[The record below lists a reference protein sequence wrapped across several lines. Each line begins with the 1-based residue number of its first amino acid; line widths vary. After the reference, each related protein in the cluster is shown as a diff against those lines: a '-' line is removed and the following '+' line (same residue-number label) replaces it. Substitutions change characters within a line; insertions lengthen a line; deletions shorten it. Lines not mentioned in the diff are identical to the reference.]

1 MTSIVTTPQQ
11 LKQLAVDLLQAPAI
25 ALDTEFLW
33 ERTYYPIL
41 GLVQVAPCAGQAI
54 LIDTIVLPDLT
65 PLRPV
70 LEDTRIVKIFH
81 DAPQDMRIISRAA
94 GNAHIRNVFDTR
106 IAAGF
111 AGLSSVIGLQALL
124 QEVLGITLAKSET
137 RSDWTARPLTQQQL
151 DYAAED
157 VIYLHKAR
165 EELLHRTVSQDILSL
180 ELAKLDNLEPP
191 LSAEE
196 RWRKVKGHNR
206 LPPLAQC
213 VLRRLATWR
222 ENYAMQCDRP
232 RNAIVRDELLIS
244 LAQGLPLP
252 PKGHARALTDQLLA
266 EIRTQALH
274 DTPPKTAPKT
284 PVDRAVLRDKSSAL
298 MAEVA
303 EKART
308 KGIDPA
314 LLITRH
320 AAEQFVLAGISPDDW
335 RKDFYPTSK

>member
-1 MTSIVTTPQQ
+1 MTTIITTPQQ
-11 LKQLAVDLLQAPAI
+11 LKQLATELLQTSAI

-41 GLVQVAPCAGQAI
+41 GLVQVAPCDGQAI
-54 LIDTIVLPDLT
+54 LIDTIALPDLS
-65 PLRPV
+65 PLHPV

-81 DAPQDMRIISRAA
+81 DAPQDMRIISRAT

-111 AGLSSVIGLQALL
+111 AGLSSAIGLQALL
-124 QEVLGITLAKSET
+124 QELLGITLAKSET

-151 DYAAED
+151 NYAAED

-165 EELLHRTVSQDILSL
+165 EELLRRTVSRDLLFQ
-180 ELAKLDNLEPP
+180 ELAKLDDLESPQP
-191 LSAEE
+191 AEE

-252 PKGHARALTDQLLA
+252 PKGHAKALTDQLLA
-266 EIRTQALH
+266 EIRSQALH
-274 DTPPKTAPKT
+274 DTPPKMMPKT
-284 PVDRAVLRDKSSAL
+284 SIDRTILRDKSFAL
-298 MAEVA
+298 MATVA
-303 EKART
+303 EKARS

-314 LLITRH
+314 LIITRH

-335 RKDFYPTSK
+335 RKDFYPTTK